1 MSKVHNFS
9 AGPCILPE
17 EVLKEASEAVKSWD
31 NHGLSLIE
39 MSHRSKPFVAV
50 MDEVR
55 SLTKELLNLPDRFE
69 ILYLQG
75 GASLGFLTTA
85 YNLIPEGGSAAY
97 ADTGTWS
104 NKAIKEAKH
113 LGHIE
118 VVASTKE
125 SDYTSVPSIGRID
138 PKHSFLHFTSNNTI
152 YGTQYK
158 ELPSDVGVPLVADMS
173 SDIMSREFDAS
184 QFKLI
189 YAGAQKNMGPA
200 GTVMYA
206 IDKDAIGKTGR
217 DIPSYLDLGTH
228 LSKDSM
234 FNTPPVFSVF
244 TTMLTMRWLKN
255 LGGVAVIEKINNEKA
270 ALLYSEIDRNSLFI
284 GHADLDSRSNMNIT
298 FRLNNDELSEK
309 FDQVW
314 AKEGISGIKGHRSV
328 GGYRASI
335 YNAMP
340 KDSVQV
346 LVDVM
351 KEFERTN
358 G

>member
-39 MSHRSKPFVAV
+39 MSHRSKTFVAV

-270 ALLYSEIDRNSLFI
+270 ALLYSEIDRNSLFM
-284 GHADLDSRSNMNIT
+284 GYADLDSRSNMNIT
-298 FRLNNDELSEK
+298 FRINNDELSEK
-309 FDQVW
+309 FNQVW

-340 KDSVQV
+340 KTQY
-346 LVDVM
+346 
-351 KEFERTN
+351 KYW
-358 G
+358 

>member
-1 MSKVHNFS
+1 MKKIHNFS
-9 AGPCILPE
+9 AGPCILPP
-17 EVLKEASEAVKSWD
+17 EVLAEASEAVKSWD
-31 NHGLSLIE
+31 SHGLSLIE

-97 ADTGTWS
+97 VDTGAWA
-104 NKAIKEAKH
+104 NKAIKEARH
-113 LGHIE
+113 LGEIE
-118 VVASTKE
+118 VVGSTKE
-125 SDYTSVPSIGRID
+125 SGYTSVPKIGAVDSR
-138 PKHSFLHFTSNNTI
+138 HSFLHYTTNNTI
-152 YGTQYK
+152 YGTQYS
-158 ELPSDVGVPLVADMS
+158 EVPTEAGVPLVADMS
-173 SDIMSREFDAS
+173 SDIMSRTFDPS
-184 QFKLI
+184 PFKLI

-206 IDKDAIGKTGR
+206 IDKDALGKSGR
-217 DIPSYLDLGTH
+217 DIPSYLDLGIH

-244 TTMLTMRWLKN
+244 TTLLTMRWLKA
-255 LGGVAVIEKINNEKA
+255 LGGVSAIEKTNNEKA
-270 ALLYSEIDRNSLFI
+270 QLLYDEIDRNALFS
-284 GHADLDSRSNMNIT
+284 GHADLDSRSKMNLT
-298 FRLNNDELSEK
+298 FRLNDDSLGGK
-309 FDQVW
+309 FDEVW
-314 AKEGISGIKGHRSV
+314 NEAGISGIKGHRSV
-328 GGYRASI
+328 GGYRASM

-340 KDSVQV
+340 IESVAV

-351 KEFERTN
+351 KEFERTI
-358 G
+358 

>member
-50 MDEVR
+50 MEEVR

-113 LGHIE
+113 LGNVE
-118 VVASTKE
+118 VVTSSKE
-125 SDYTSVPSIGRID
+125 SNYTGIPSIGQID

-158 ELPSDVGVPLVADMS
+158 ELPSNVGVPLVADMS
-173 SDIMSREFDAS
+173 SDIMSRVFDAS
-184 QFKLI
+184 QYKLI

-200 GTVMYA
+200 GTVMYV

-217 DIPSYLDLGTH
+217 DIPSYLDLGIH

-255 LGGVAVIEKINNEKA
+255 LGGVAAIEKINDEKS
-270 ALLYSEIDRNSLFI
+270 ALLYTEIDRNSLFA
-284 GHADLDSRSNMNIT
+284 GHADFDSRSKMNIT
-298 FRLNNDELSEK
+298 FRLKNDELSEK
-309 FDQVW
+309 FDEVW

>member
-1 MSKVHNFS
+1 MKKIHNFS
-9 AGPCILPE
+9 AGPCILPP
-17 EVLKEASEAVKSWD
+17 EVLAEASEAVKSWD
-31 NHGLSLIE
+31 SHGLSLIE

-97 ADTGTWS
+97 VDTGAWA
-104 NKAIKEAKH
+104 NKAIKEARH
-113 LGHIE
+113 LGEIE
-118 VVASTKE
+118 VVGSTKE
-125 SDYTSVPSIGRID
+125 SGYTSVPKIGAVDYR
-138 PKHSFLHFTSNNTI
+138 HSFLHYTTNNTI
-152 YGTQYK
+152 YGTQYS
-158 ELPSDVGVPLVADMS
+158 EVPTEAGVPLVADMS
-173 SDIMSREFDAS
+173 SDIMSRTFDPS
-184 QFKLI
+184 PFKLI

-206 IDKDAIGKTGR
+206 IDKDALGKSGR
-217 DIPSYLDLGTH
+217 DIPSYLDLGVH

-244 TTMLTMRWLKN
+244 TTLLTMRWLKA
-255 LGGVAVIEKINNEKA
+255 LGGVSAIEKTNNEKA
-270 ALLYSEIDRNSLFI
+270 QLLYDEIDRNALFS
-284 GHADLDSRSNMNIT
+284 GHADLDSRSKMNLT
-298 FRLNNDELSEK
+298 FRLNDDSLGGK
-309 FDQVW
+309 FDEVW
-314 AKEGISGIKGHRSV
+314 NEAGISGIKGHRSV
-328 GGYRASI
+328 GGYRASM

-340 KDSVQV
+340 IESVAV

-351 KEFERTN
+351 KEFERTI
-358 G
+358 